1 MLNEKLGVPEGINK
15 QALEIY
21 NFLIEDL
28 KKFDDGKP
36 LDLSDFYKDKFVY
49 SLGSYDVKISDLKM
63 ESVPFKLILHETEHP
78 KNPIF
83 FSASY
88 GSDVSFGENTYLNYN
103 VKTSHFLINVSVDD
117 KTTKKQIVDV
127 IERDLKPNII
137 AHELMHFYDKSK
149 LPKDTIEKRAEYVSF
164 QRGGFPQMIN
174 DFLHLLYYMTGIENV
189 VRPSE
194 LQQMISDNMITK
206 SEFKDFVNSTEMMK
220 NIKRAEKFSIE
231 EFKNELENDDEVVKM
246 VKYSISKGYQS
257 IGSISDDALNLIMIN
272 ISSSALDA
280 TERLLK
286 DYLHQFARKMNPFD
300 AIFGSSELTKRE
312 EKANKE
318 FNRILKKYQKYE
330 RNPQKYFELIEKN
343 LNFTGNKLKRKLFKL
358 FDMTKEDKKDNSI
371 INWDLHTK
379 ITQKSEGLVYTLDFE
394 SFKSKFKN

>member
-21 NFLIEDL
+21 NSLIEDL
-28 KKFDDGKP
+28 KKFDNGKP
-36 LDLSDFYKDKFVY
+36 LDLSDFYKEKFVY
-49 SLGSYDVKISDLKM
+49 SLGSYDIKISDLKM
-63 ESVPFKLILHETEHP
+63 ESVPFKLILHEREHP
-78 KNPIF
+78 KNPIL

-88 GSDVSFGENTYLNYN
+88 GSDVSFGKDPELNYN

-117 KTTKKQIVDV
+117 KTTKSQIVNV
-127 IERDLKPNII
+127 IGRDLKPNII

-149 LPKDTIEKRAEYVSF
+149 LPKDTIEKRAEYVSY
-164 QRGGFPQMIN
+164 QKGGFPPMIN

-220 NIKRAEKFSIE
+220 NIKKAEKFSLE
-231 EFKNELENDDEVVKM
+231 EFKNELENDKEVIRM
-246 VKYSISKGYQS
+246 VKTSISKGYNS
-257 IGSISDDALNLIMIN
+257 IGSVSDDALNLIMIN
-272 ISSSALDA
+272 ISHGALDA

-286 DYLHQFARKMNPFD
+286 DYLFSFARKMNPLET
-300 AIFGSSELTKRE
+300 IFGSSELTKRE
-312 EKANKE
+312 ERANKE

-330 RNPQKYFELIEKN
+330 SNPQKYFELLEKN

-358 FDMTKEDKKDNSI
+358 FDMAKEDKKDNSI

-394 SFKSKFKN
+394 SFKSKFK

>member
-21 NFLIEDL
+21 NSLIEDL
-28 KKFDDGKP
+28 KKFDNGKP
-36 LDLSDFYKDKFVY
+36 LDLSDFYKEKFVY

-63 ESVPFKLILHETEHP
+63 ESVPFKLILHEREHP
-78 KNPIF
+78 KNPIL

-88 GSDVSFGENTYLNYN
+88 GSNVSFGKDPELNYN

-117 KTTKKQIVDV
+117 KTTKSQIVDV

-149 LPKDTIEKRAEYVSF
+149 LPKDTIEKRAEYVSY
-164 QRGGFPQMIN
+164 QKGGFPPMIN

-220 NIKRAEKFSIE
+220 NIKRAEKFSLE
-231 EFKNELENDDEVVKM
+231 EFKNELENDKEVIRM
-246 VKYSISKGYQS
+246 VKTSISKGYNS
-257 IGSISDDALNLIMIN
+257 IGSVSDDALNLIVIN
-272 ISSSALDA
+272 VSHGALDA
-280 TERLLK
+280 TKRLLK
-286 DYLHQFARKMNPFD
+286 DYLFSFTRKMNPLESLLR
-300 AIFGSSELTKRE
+300 SSELTKRE
-312 EKANKE
+312 ERANKE

-330 RNPQKYFELIEKN
+330 SNPQKYFELLEKN
-343 LNFTGNKLKRKLFKL
+343 LNFTGNKLKIKLFKL
-358 FDMTKEDKKDNSI
+358 FDMAKEDKKDNSI

-394 SFKSKFKN
+394 SFKSKFK

>member
-1 MLNEKLGVPEGINK
+1 MKN
-15 QALEIY
+15 LEIY
-21 NFLIEDL
+21 NSLIEDL
-28 KKFDDGKP
+28 KKFDNGKP
-36 LDLSDFYKDKFVY
+36 LDLSDFYKEKFVY

-63 ESVPFKLILHETEHP
+63 ESVPFKLILHEREHP
-78 KNPIF
+78 KNPIL

-88 GSDVSFGENTYLNYN
+88 GSDIFFDKSPVINYN
-103 VKTSHFLINVSVDD
+103 VEASHFLINVSVDD
-117 KTTKKQIVDV
+117 KTTKSQIVDV
-127 IERDLKPNII
+127 IERDLKPSII

-149 LPKDTIEKRAEYVSF
+149 LPKDTIEKRAEYVSY
-164 QRGGFPQMIN
+164 QKGGFPPMIN

-220 NIKRAEKFSIE
+220 NIKKAEKFSLE
-231 EFKNELENDDEVVKM
+231 EFKNELENDKEVIRM
-246 VKYSISKGYQS
+246 VKTSISKGYNS
-257 IGSISDDALNLIMIN
+257 IGSVSDDALNLIMIN
-272 ISSSALDA
+272 ISHGALDA

-286 DYLHQFARKMNPFD
+286 DYLFSFARKMNPLET
-300 AIFGSSELTKRE
+300 IFGSSELTKRAE
-312 EKANKE
+312 RANKE

-330 RNPQKYFELIEKN
+330 SNPQKYFELLEKN

-358 FDMTKEDKKDNSI
+358 FDMAKEDKKDNSI

-394 SFKSKFKN
+394 SFKSKFK